1 MTPLIRPLT
10 CGESRQVD
18 QIAIDAFG
26 MSGLVLM
33 ENAGREAARVI
44 AERFPRADTC
54 ILCGKGN
61 NAGDGYVIAR
71 HLQSAQAA
79 AGDSGCVR
87 IVSVVDPAELAGD
100 AAVNANI
107 ADLAGLPITVV
118 TDRQPLAAAVGSPT
132 LIVDCLLGTGAQG
145 NPRGLYADA
154 IRLSNALPAK
164 RVAIDLPSGLDADS
178 GRVGEPT
185 FRADLTLTMVAPKI
199 GFAAETAQ
207 AVLGEVVVVAIG
219 VPLRLLS
226 RFR

>member
-1 MTPLIRPLT
+1 MTPSIRPLT
-10 CGESRQVD
+10 RDESRQVD
-18 QIAIDAFG
+18 QLAVDQFG

-44 AERFPRADTC
+44 ADRFPLAETC

-61 NAGDGYVIAR
+61 NGGDGYVIAR
-71 HLQSAQAA
+71 HLQLAQAA
-79 AGDSGCVR
+79 VGGNGTVR

-107 ADLAGLPITVV
+107 AALAEIPLTVV

-145 NPRGLYADA
+145 SPRGLSAEA
-154 IRLSNALPAK
+154 IRLANALPAK

-199 GFAAETAQ
+199 GFATETAQ